1 MVSSNGG
8 HPNHEEWLSWS
19 WIWIDLNILWYVPA
33 TRRCISQHF
42 PILLSATSWSSS
54 YCRGVFVQQA
64 TFWLAR
70 LAGATE
76 FVEEQADCNL
86 LYQSWNL
93 HFVFLVALPGTRH
106 DIAAEVLQWWKMVS
120 IHLKFSCSSF
130 LCLWTIL
137 CFCMGPTEHRLCHS
151 NSLQTPLRVWQKQV
165 IHVARAWQIHHDI
178 SIVWDPQCS
187 LGIVRSSQL
196 SPAASLSKV
205 LQGWELEMTGA
216 VLSNSQADASGS
228 RSWTIH
234 GRGTFWTYF
243 ESILIC
249 DMQVADS
256 SLRSNCH
263 KPDGIRSKFLEG
275 AVGWGCVPEWMLG
288 ISLGM
293 QAHTNNLRQISDM
306 CTWNWAFIFSK
317 TRRWTAVN
325 FAL

>member
-106 DIAAEVLQWWKMVS
+106 DIAAEVLQWWKMC
-120 IHLKFSCSSF
+120 LKFSCSSF

-137 CFCMGPTEHRLCHS
+137 YFCMGPTEHRLCHS

-216 VLSNSQADASGS
+216 VSEQFASRCKWVKILDHTWS
-228 RSWTIH
+228 RYFLNLFWIH
-234 GRGTFWTYF
+234 F
-243 ESILIC
+243 
-249 DMQVADS
+249 DMSHA
-256 SLRSNCH
+256 
-263 KPDGIRSKFLEG
+263 
-275 AVGWGCVPEWMLG
+275 GC
-288 ISLGM
+288 
-293 QAHTNNLRQISDM
+293 RQQPSVKLPQ
-306 CTWNWAFIFSK
+306 TWRHSE
-317 TRRWTAVN
+317 
-325 FAL
+325 